1 MDNQNK
7 RKYVNNA
14 VFSLILIV
22 GFFIISLIC
31 ITDCC
36 LIKSNCI
43 QNNAQDTT
51 ALYQKS
57 VEIDSSSKTIQFSSN
72 NSNITTAKTDT
83 VITTQ
88 EKNTTSTSN
97 NNPASLD
104 SIVFNLT
111 LAVNAINNVLSG
123 GAIALGILTLFIGL
137 VGLFGYNTLKE
148 DIREYKL
155 KHDKDTQKTIEELE
169 SQLTRDYDEFTT
181 NQNNIFVELKRT
193 TDEHTNKINTKLENF
208 YVTIHDYSNKVD
220 LYAHLIDDIRKALT
234 QQARYIDQTIN
245 IFFKAT
251 YSNISQMKDKEQ
263 ANLLLANL
271 FHDFQ
276 IAKLYR
282 NNFETD
288 EVSDIDVNLITAL
301 EYLEENGTME
311 DIPHLEYVAQN
322 DTNDDNRNR
331 ARMIIGR
338 IMERSRQ

>member
-88 EKNTTSTSN
+88 EKNTTSTST

-208 YVTIHDYSNKVD
+208 YVTIHDYSSKVD
-220 LYAHLIDDIRKALT
+220 
-234 QQARYIDQTIN
+234 
-245 IFFKAT
+245 
-251 YSNISQMKDKEQ
+251 
-263 ANLLLANL
+263 
-271 FHDFQ
+271 
-276 IAKLYR
+276 
-282 NNFETD
+282 
-288 EVSDIDVNLITAL
+288 V
-301 EYLEENGTME
+301 
-311 DIPHLEYVAQN
+311 
-322 DTNDDNRNR
+322 
-331 ARMIIGR
+331 
-338 IMERSRQ
+338 